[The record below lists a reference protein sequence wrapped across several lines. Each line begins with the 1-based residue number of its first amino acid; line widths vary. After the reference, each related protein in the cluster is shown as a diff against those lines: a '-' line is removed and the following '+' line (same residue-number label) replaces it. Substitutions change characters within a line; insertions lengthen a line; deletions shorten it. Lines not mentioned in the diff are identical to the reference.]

1 MTGREGQ
8 RQAYLRELGIQSYFP
23 RRALPGAKPSPFYA
37 SGKLAAPEPEGV
49 LAADNVQRLAALIGA
64 SPSDGS
70 AESLPVAARPGFR
83 AATVVSSV
91 ASPPAPRAT
100 TAAAAVPSEVV
111 PSEVVPA
118 VVART
123 SAPAPTQV
131 PAPAVEED
139 TRFAFAYFPINEEL
153 AVINELPWAKSA
165 AVSPACRQLLA
176 AILKALSVPCDEKS
190 LTSMV
195 FTWPLAEGP
204 DIDRSAQ
211 SARHTLDGFLARR
224 FKLRPVRYLLILAEQ
239 SAEFLFPAQFD
250 WQQDGMTRHPHHA
263 VDVIVTR
270 SLNAMDAVPD
280 IKRSVWQALQPLRAA
295 LAQSSGNAPGSIG
308 PGSAGSGSEGNG
320 Q

>member
-1 MTGREGQ
+1 MTGREEQ
-8 RQAYLRELGIQSYFP
+8 RLAYLRELGIQSYFP
-23 RRALPGAKPSPFYA
+23 RRALPGAKPSPRYVT
-37 SGKLAAPEPEGV
+37 GKLAVPEPEKV
-49 LAADNVQRLAALIGA
+49 LVTDNVQRLAALVGA
-64 SPSDGS
+64 SSAAGS
-70 AESLPVAARPGFR
+70 ADARRAPSRSEPGPTVAVTPSTPRKTMDPAPA
-83 AATVVSSV
+83 AATAESADV
-91 ASPPAPRAT
+91 AS
-100 TAAAAVPSEVV
+100 TA
-111 PSEVVPA
+111 
-118 VVART
+118 
-123 SAPAPTQV
+123 APAPMPSQV
-131 PAPAVEED
+131 VQEE

-204 DIDRSAQ
+204 DFDRSAQ

-250 WQQDGMTRHPHHA
+250 WRQEGMRPHPHHA

-270 SLNAMDAVPD
+270 SLNAMDAMPD

-295 LAQSSGNAPGSIG
+295 LVESSSGAPGSVA
-308 PGSAGSGSEGNG
+308 PGSERNG

>member
-1 MTGREGQ
+1 MTGREGL
-8 RQAYLRELGIQSYFP
+8 RQGYLRELGIQSYFP
-23 RRALPGAKPSPFYA
+23 RRALPGAKPSPSYVT
-37 SGKLAAPEPEGV
+37 GRLTVPQPEGGLV
-49 LAADNVQRLAALIGA
+49 TANVQRLAELIGT
-64 SPSDGS
+64 SPVVGS
-70 AESLPVAARPGFR
+70 AEMRPVSARLEPAAVVTPSVPQAPVAP
-83 AATVVSSV
+83 
-91 ASPPAPRAT
+91 
-100 TAAAAVPSEVV
+100 
-111 PSEVVPA
+111 VPA
-118 VVART
+118 ASVI
-123 SAPAPTQV
+123 APASGASIPV
-131 PAPAVEED
+131 PAPSPARDVEDD

-204 DIDRSAQ
+204 DFDRSAQ

-250 WQQDGMTRHPHHA
+250 WRQDGMKRHPHHA

-295 LAQSSGNAPGSIG
+295 LAQSASDA
-308 PGSAGSGSEGNG
+308 SGSERPDSLGSG
-320 Q
+320 H

>member
-1 MTGREGQ
+1 MPQ
-8 RQAYLRELGIQSYFP
+8 
-23 RRALPGAKPSPFYA
+23 
-37 SGKLAAPEPEGV
+37 PEAV
-49 LAADNVQRLAALIGA
+49 LVTANVQRLAELVGTSPVVDSADSRRA
-64 SPSDGS
+64 SVRL
-70 AESLPVAARPGFR
+70 ESGP
-83 AATVVSSV
+83 SV
-91 ASPPAPRAT
+91 AITPPAPREAIASA
-100 TAAAAVPSEVV
+100 TAASIAA
-111 PSEVVPA
+111 PA
-118 VVART
+118 GVAST
-123 SAPAPTQV
+123 SAPAPIPSKV
-131 PAPAVEED
+131 MEDD
-139 TRFAFAYFPINEEL
+139 TRFAFAYFPVNEEL

-204 DIDRSAQ
+204 DFDRSAQ

-250 WQQDGMTRHPHHA
+250 WRQDGMKRHPLHA

-295 LAQSSGNAPGSIG
+295 LAQSASDA
-308 PGSAGSGSEGNG
+308 SGSERPDSLGSG
-320 Q
+320 H

>member
-8 RQAYLRELGIQSYFP
+8 RQAYLRELGIQAYFP
-23 RRALPGAKPSPFYA
+23 RRALPGAKPSPCYVT
-37 SGKLAAPEPEGV
+37 GKLALPGPEG
-49 LAADNVQRLAALIGA
+49 LAVEANVQRLSALIAKPPA
-64 SPSDGS
+64 SP
-70 AESLPVAARPGFR
+70 AAIVP
-83 AATVVSSV
+83 TVMGPTVMG
-91 ASPPAPRAT
+91 A
-100 TAAAAVPSEVV
+100 
-111 PSEVVPA
+111 A
-118 VVART
+118 VVAPTRV
-123 SAPAPTQV
+123 APTPAALSV
-131 PAPAVEED
+131 PRGPTQIAGEE

-195 FTWPLAEGP
+195 FTWSLAEGP

-250 WQQDGMTRHPHHA
+250 W
-263 VDVIVTR
+263 
-270 SLNAMDAVPD
+270 
-280 IKRSVWQALQPLRAA
+280 
-295 LAQSSGNAPGSIG
+295 
-308 PGSAGSGSEGNG
+308 
-320 Q
+320 

>member
-23 RRALPGAKPSPFYA
+23 RRALPGAKPSPRYVT
-37 SGKLAAPEPEGV
+37 GNLARPEQEG
-49 LAADNVQRLAALIGA
+49 LAVESNVQRLSALIG
-64 SPSDGS
+64 SPPLSSEVSRDS
-70 AESLPVAARPGFR
+70 TIPSPVVATPDAR
-83 AATVVSSV
+83 AAVVVTSPTPRPIPEQI
-91 ASPPAPRAT
+91 ASEA
-100 TAAAAVPSEVV
+100 
-111 PSEVVPA
+111 
-118 VVART
+118 
-123 SAPAPTQV
+123 
-131 PAPAVEED
+131 
-139 TRFAFAYFPINEEL
+139 TRFAFAYFPISEQL

-195 FTWPLAEGP
+195 FTWPLTEGP
-204 DIDRSAQ
+204 DFDGSAQ

-224 FKLRPVRYLLILAEQ
+224 FKLRPVRYLLVLAEQ
-239 SAEFLFPAQFD
+239 SAEFLFPAQFE
-250 WQQDGMTRHPHHA
+250 WRQEGMKLHPHHE
-263 VDVIVTR
+263 VEVIVTR

-295 LAQSSGNAPGSIG
+295 LVKPAVDGIPSSS
-308 PGSAGSGSEGNG
+308 NG

>member
-23 RRALPGAKPSPFYA
+23 RRALPGAKPSPFYV
-37 SGKLAAPEPEGV
+37 SGKLAAPESEGMLV
-49 LAADNVQRLAALIGA
+49 AENVQRLSALIGA
-64 SPSDGS
+64 SSSVGPAD
-70 AESLPVAARPGFR
+70 SLQLPARPEVK
-83 AATVVSSV
+83 ASVVV
-91 ASPPAPRAT
+91 APPAPREAS
-100 TAAAAVPSEVV
+100 AAPVTPS
-111 PSEVVPA
+111 
-118 VVART
+118 VVAPVVVTRT
-123 SAPAPTQV
+123 PTPVPTPV

-176 AILKALSVPCDEKS
+176 AILKALSVPCDERS

-224 FKLRPVRYLLILAEQ
+224 FKLRPVRHLLILAEQ

-250 WQQDGMTRHPHHA
+250 WQQEGMKRHPHHA

-295 LAQSSGNAPGSIG
+295 LVQSSGNVSGSAG
-308 PGSAGSGSEGNG
+308 PGSERNG